1 VEIKIM
7 GYNGLINIIQIGD
20 VRIGDIYW
28 IDEEDLGWTPGQKM
42 ATTDPTHPPMIGI
55 VVRTVSQVFR
65 RDEMPDVVSKLRSAA
80 EDVNLGEV
88 IIP

>member
-1 VEIKIM
+1 
-7 GYNGLINIIQIGD
+7 
-20 VRIGDIYW
+20 
-28 IDEEDLGWTPGQKM
+28 M